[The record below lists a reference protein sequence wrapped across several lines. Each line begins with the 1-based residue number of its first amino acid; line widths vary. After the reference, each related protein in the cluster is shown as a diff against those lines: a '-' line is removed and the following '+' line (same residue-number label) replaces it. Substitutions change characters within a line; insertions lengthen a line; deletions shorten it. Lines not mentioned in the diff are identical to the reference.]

1 MEKNTLLENP
11 EDEMR
16 DDDEFDNRLID
27 VDCMFPDEIE
37 SLISDDMA
45 IKFKEME
52 W

>member
-16 DDDEFDNRLID
+16 DDDEFENRLID
-27 VDCMFPDEIE
+27 VDCMFLDEIE
-37 SLISDDMA
+37 SLVPKENF
-45 IKFKEME
+45 KFKQME

>member
-16 DDDEFDNRLID
+16 DDDEFENRLID
-27 VDCMFPDEIE
+27 VDCMFEDEIE
-37 SLISDDMA
+37 SLVPNENF
-45 IKFKEME
+45 KFKQME